1 MKTRFAF
8 VAVLAFSAA
17 SSAAD
22 VHLTVVT
29 PGRSSR
35 ALSDVPAA
43 VEVII
48 PEQLRSAPGSTLD
61 EKLASL
67 VPGLDTGRAAGDL
80 NDRSPAMTMRGFG
93 IGTQGGRGQGRTL
106 VLLDGVPLN
115 NAATG
120 GVNWNDLAG
129 EEIDRIEIL
138 KGPASDLYGSNSMAG
153 VVNIITKKPGD
164 GGLVEASFGTYNTL
178 DLGAR
183 AGGKIGPLSL
193 GVFGRTMRSDGYTK
207 ALEADRDAYT
217 RRSYTDEEAAG
228 LRAAWDLGA
237 AGALRADLSRS
248 DGVIGLGTNYRGT
261 ARGEYRESVTDLVR
275 LSWNGPLAGFDWS
288 ASVFDQSTEQTRE
301 EGTSTTKLTDISVDR
316 RDRGALVSASGE
328 ILGLDSVSGFDWR
341 QGRVDGHD
349 DYNNGKYARDT
360 GAIASWS
367 PFLQLHGKF
376 FSDRLSLA
384 AGLRYDRARFYDG
397 YAENTNAPGFFT
409 GELAERSW
417 SRLSPR
423 ASAGWKYGAGV
434 SQYVSYARG
443 FRAGELEN
451 MVLTLVKGFGASKWY
466 QKPNP
471 DLGPE
476 KSGTYETGFRLN
488 PLPGLYLDPSGYLTR
503 ARDFIYQIN
512 TGVMD
517 ATYGAEKMYT
527 NLARVRI
534 YGFELPVK
542 YVSGGLSVSASY
554 ARSHSRITDSPAL
567 ASIKD
572 KELTYAPR
580 HIWSAGLSWKPGP
593 FTFSADWKHKSR
605 QFTDDANTSSVP
617 GYSVAGFG
625 VARELGGGSSLS
637 LRLDNAFK
645 EIRQSSDEYLAP
657 GRMISAAL
665 KAAF

>member
-1 MKTRFAF
+1 MKARAAL
-8 VAVLAFSAA
+8 VAVLAFSSA
-17 SSAAD
+17 SLAAD

-29 PGRSSR
+29 PGRSPR
-35 ALSDVPAA
+35 ALRDVPAS
-43 VEVII
+43 VEVVI
-48 PEQLRSAPGSTLD
+48 PEQLRAVPGSTLD

-67 VPGLDTGRAAGDL
+67 VPGLDTGRAAGDI
-80 NDRSPAMTMRGFG
+80 NDRTAPLTMRGFG

-120 GVNWNDLAG
+120 GVNWNDLAV

-138 KGPASDLYGSNSMAG
+138 KGPASAIYGSNSMAG
-153 VVNIITKKPGD
+153 VVNIITKRPGD
-164 GGLVEASFGTYNTL
+164 GGLAEASFGTYNTL

-193 GVFGRTMRSDGYTK
+193 GAFGRTMRSDGYTK

-217 RRSYTDEEAAG
+217 RRSYADEEAAG
-228 LRAAWDLGA
+228 LRAVYDLGA

-248 DGVIGLGTNYRGT
+248 DGVVGLGTNYRGT
-261 ARGEYRESVTDLVR
+261 ARGEYRESVTDLAR
-275 LSWNGPLAGFDWS
+275 LSWNGPLAGLDWS
-288 ASVFDQSTEQTRE
+288 ASVFDQTTEQTRE
-301 EGTSTTKLTDISVDR
+301 EGTSTTRLTDISVDR
-316 RDRGALVSASGE
+316 RDRGALVSASGSVLGLGAV
-328 ILGLDSVSGFDWR
+328 LGLDWR
-341 QGRVDGHD
+341 GGRVEGYD
-349 DYNNGKYARDT
+349 DYKNGKYARDT
-360 GAIASWS
+360 GAASSWS
-367 PFLQLHGKF
+367 PFLHLDGKY
-376 FSDRLSLA
+376 FSDRLTLS
-384 AGLRYDRARFYDG
+384 AGLRYDRAEFYDG

-409 GELAERSW
+409 GALPERSW

-434 SQYVSYARG
+434 SQYISYARG

-451 MVLTLVKGFGASKWY
+451 MVLTLVKGSGAGKWY

-488 PLPGLYLDPSGYLTR
+488 PLPGLYLDPSSYLTR
-503 ARDFIYQIN
+503 ARDFIYQIT
-512 TGVMD
+512 TGIVD
-517 ATYGAEKMYT
+517 PTYGAEKMYT
-527 NLARVRI
+527 NVARVRI

-542 YVSGGLSVSASY
+542 YIRGGFSVSASY
-554 ARSHSRITDSPAL
+554 AQSHSRVTASPAL

-572 KELTYAPR
+572 KELTHAPR
-580 HIWSAGLSWKPGP
+580 HLWSAGLSWKKWACV
-593 FTFSADWKHKSR
+593 FSADWSHKSR
-605 QFTDDANTSSVP
+605 QFTDDANTSFVP

-625 VARELGGGSSLS
+625 VSRDLGGGSALS

-645 EIRQSSDEYLAP
+645 EIHQNSDEEFAP